1 MKKRDAYKLENEEF
15 LRELAERE
23 GIKTLP
29 KGILYEVMQE
39 GAGKSPSP
47 NSLVSVFY
55 KGKLISGKVFDDN
68 TRQGYPD
75 AFRLRDL
82 ITGWQIALTQMH
94 VGDKW
99 RIYLPADMGYGSR
112 GTHGIPSH
120 SVLIFEIELVSIG

>member
-39 GAGKSPSP
+39 GAGKSPST

-99 RIYLPADMGYGSR
+99 RIYLPAEMGYGSR
-112 GTHGIPSH
+112 GTHGIPGH

>member
-99 RIYLPADMGYGSR
+99 RIYLPAEKGYGSR
-112 GTHGIPSH
+112 GTHGIPGH
-120 SVLIFEIELVSIG
+120 SVLVFEIELVSI

>member
-99 RIYLPADMGYGSR
+99 RIYLPAEMGYGPR
-112 GTHGIPSH
+112 GTHGIPGR
-120 SVLIFEIELVSIG
+120 SVLIFEIELVTIG

>member
-75 AFRLRDL
+75 LFACA
-82 ITGWQIALTQMH
+82 TS
-94 VGDKW
+94 
-99 RIYLPADMGYGSR
+99 SR
-112 GTHGIPSH
+112 GGR
-120 SVLIFEIELVSIG
+120 

>member
-29 KGILYEVMQE
+29 KGILYEVIQE

-55 KGKLISGKVFDDN
+55 KGKLISGKVFDNN

-99 RIYLPADMGYGSR
+99 RIYLPAEMGYGSR
-112 GTHGIPSH
+112 GTHGIPGH